1 MAPLLQFLL
10 INGLG
15 GFIAGLLAG
24 GGYIVFYSD
33 VELFIGQPLAIAML
47 LWGFGATFATGA
59 VCTALALLPYQ

>member
-33 VELFIGQPLAIAML
+33 VELFIGQPLVI
-47 LWGFGATFATGA
+47 WN
-59 VCTALALLPYQ
+59 

>member
-15 GFIAGLLAG
+15 GFIVGLLAG
-24 GGYIVFYSD
+24 SGYIVFYAD

-47 LWGFGATFATGA
+47 LWAFSATFAMGA
-59 VCTALALLPYQ
+59 VCTGLALLP